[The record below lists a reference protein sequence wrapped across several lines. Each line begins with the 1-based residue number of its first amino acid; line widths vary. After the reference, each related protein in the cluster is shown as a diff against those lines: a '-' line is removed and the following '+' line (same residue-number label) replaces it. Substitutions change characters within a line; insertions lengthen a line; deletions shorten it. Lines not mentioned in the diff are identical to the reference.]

1 MKKRIVVAGFGIL
14 SITLI
19 AVLIWFFGFHL
30 PKVEKDK
37 NQQQLVKEY
46 YDNKLNLYQQENDK
60 YSDYEV
66 DVVFLGDSLTDG
78 YNLKLYYPDYVVS
91 NRGIGGET
99 THGLEDRLKVSA
111 YDLKPKVVV
120 MLIGGNNLNTM
131 FENYEDILIGLKDN
145 LPNTK
150 VILLSLTAMGK
161 DWGHKNEIA
170 CLNNVKIKLLA
181 EKYNIP
187 HISTGDLLREEAT
200 SSTELGIE
208 IRNKLSKG
216 LFVSD
221 ASVLPI
227 SPGKPP
233 ILTILALSKRLAD
246 YLKNK

>member
-1 MKKRIVVAGFGIL
+1 MKKGIVIAGFGIL

-37 NQQQLVKEY
+37 NLQQLVKEY

-99 THGLEDRLKVSA
+99 THGLEERLKVSA

-181 EKYNIP
+181 EKYDYTFVDLFTPLFDINIGEVYSDYTTDGA
-187 HISTGDLLREEAT
+187 HFT
-200 SSTELGIE
+200 
-208 IRNKLSKG
+208 SKG
-216 LFVSD
+216 YEVVT
-221 ASVLPI
+221 SVV
-227 SPGKPP
+227 KPV
-233 ILTILALSKRLAD
+233 IDSLLVL
-246 YLKNK
+246 N

>member
-14 SITLI
+14 SISLI

-37 NQQQLVKEY
+37 KQQQLVKEY

-99 THGLEDRLKVSA
+99 THGLEERLKVSA

-181 EKYNIP
+181 EKYDYTFVDLFTPLFDINIGEVYSDYTTDGA
-187 HISTGDLLREEAT
+187 HFT
-200 SSTELGIE
+200 
-208 IRNKLSKG
+208 SKG
-216 LFVSD
+216 YEVVT
-221 ASVLPI
+221 SVV
-227 SPGKPP
+227 KPV
-233 ILTILALSKRLAD
+233 IDSLLVL
-246 YLKNK
+246 N

>member
-78 YNLKLYYPDYVVS
+78 YNLNLYYPDYVVS

-99 THGLEDRLKVSA
+99 THGLEERLKVSA

-181 EKYNIP
+181 EKYDYTFVDLFTPLFDINIGEVYSDYTTDGA
-187 HISTGDLLREEAT
+187 HFT
-200 SSTELGIE
+200 
-208 IRNKLSKG
+208 SKG
-216 LFVSD
+216 YEVVT
-221 ASVLPI
+221 SVV
-227 SPGKPP
+227 KPV
-233 ILTILALSKRLAD
+233 IDSLLVL
-246 YLKNK
+246 N

>member
-14 SITLI
+14 SVTLI
-19 AVLIWFFGFHL
+19 AVLIWFFVFHL
-30 PKVEKDK
+30 PKVEKDN

-99 THGLEDRLKVSA
+99 THGLEERLKVSA

-181 EKYNIP
+181 EKYDYTFVDLFTPLFDINIGEVYSDYTTDGA
-187 HISTGDLLREEAT
+187 HFT
-200 SSTELGIE
+200 
-208 IRNKLSKG
+208 SKG
-216 LFVSD
+216 YEVVT
-221 ASVLPI
+221 SVV
-227 SPGKPP
+227 KPV
-233 ILTILALSKRLAD
+233 IDSLLVL
-246 YLKNK
+246 N

>member
-1 MKKRIVVAGFGIL
+1 MKKKIVVAGFGIL

-66 DVVFLGDSLTDG
+66 DVAFLGDSLTDG

-99 THGLEDRLKVSA
+99 THGLEERLKVSA

-181 EKYNIP
+181 EKYDYTFVDLFTPLFDINIGEVYSDYTTDGA
-187 HISTGDLLREEAT
+187 HFT
-200 SSTELGIE
+200 
-208 IRNKLSKG
+208 SKG
-216 LFVSD
+216 YEVVT
-221 ASVLPI
+221 SVV
-227 SPGKPP
+227 KPV
-233 ILTILALSKRLAD
+233 IESLLVL
-246 YLKNK
+246 N

>member
-99 THGLEDRLKVSA
+99 THGLEERLKVSA

-161 DWGHKNEIA
+161 DWKHKNEIA

-181 EKYNIP
+181 EKYDYTFVDLFTPLFDINIGEVYSDYTTDGA
-187 HISTGDLLREEAT
+187 HFT
-200 SSTELGIE
+200 
-208 IRNKLSKG
+208 SKG
-216 LFVSD
+216 YEVVTSLVKPVID
-221 ASVLPI
+221 NLLVL
-227 SPGKPP
+227 
-233 ILTILALSKRLAD
+233 
-246 YLKNK
+246 N

>member
-14 SITLI
+14 SIALI
-19 AVLIWFFGFHL
+19 AVLIWLFGFHL

-37 NQQQLVKEY
+37 KQQQLVKEY

-66 DVVFLGDSLTDG
+66 DVAFLGDSLTDG
-78 YNLKLYYPDYVVS
+78 YNLQLYYPDYVVS

-99 THGLEDRLKVSA
+99 SHGLEERLKVSA

-161 DWGHKNEIA
+161 DWGYKNEIA

-181 EKYNIP
+181 EKYDYTFIDLFTPLFDINI
-187 HISTGDLLREEAT
+187 G
-200 SSTELGIE
+200 E
-208 IRNKLSKG
+208 IYSDYTTDGAHFTSKG
-216 LFVSD
+216 YEVVT
-221 ASVLPI
+221 SVV
-227 SPGKPP
+227 KPV
-233 ILTILALSKRLAD
+233 IDSLLVL
-246 YLKNK
+246 N

>member
-99 THGLEDRLKVSA
+99 THGLEERLKVSA

-181 EKYNIP
+181 EKYDYTFVDLFTPLFDINIGEVYSDYTTDGA
-187 HISTGDLLREEAT
+187 HFT
-200 SSTELGIE
+200 
-208 IRNKLSKG
+208 SKG
-216 LFVSD
+216 YEVVT
-221 ASVLPI
+221 SVV
-227 SPGKPP
+227 KPV
-233 ILTILALSKRLAD
+233 IDSLLVL
-246 YLKNK
+246 N

>member
-1 MKKRIVVAGFGIL
+1 MQSLARQPHLRDHWLPQRGRTDSSGQKP
-14 SITLI
+14 S
-19 AVLIWFFGFHL
+19 L

-37 NQQQLVKEY
+37 KQQQLVKEY
-46 YDNKLNLYQQENDK
+46 YDNKLNLYKQENDK
-60 YSDYEV
+60 YGDYEV

-99 THGLEDRLKVSA
+99 THGLEERLKVSA

-181 EKYNIP
+181 EKYDYTFVDLFTPLFDINIGEVYSDYTTDGA
-187 HISTGDLLREEAT
+187 HFT
-200 SSTELGIE
+200 
-208 IRNKLSKG
+208 SKG
-216 LFVSD
+216 YEVVTSI
-221 ASVLPI
+221 V
-227 SPGKPP
+227 KPV
-233 ILTILALSKRLAD
+233 IDSLLG
-246 YLKNK
+246 N

>member
-1 MKKRIVVAGFGIL
+1 MRKRIIIIGGSIL
-14 SITLI
+14 SIALI
-19 AVLIWFFGFHL
+19 AVFIWLFGFHL
-30 PKVEKDK
+30 PKIEKDK

-99 THGLEDRLKVSA
+99 THGLEERLKVSA

-131 FENYEDILIGLKDN
+131 FENYEDILIGLKNN

-150 VILLSLTAMGK
+150 VVLLSLTAMGN

-181 EKYNIP
+181 DKYDYTFVDLFTPLFDINIGEVYSDYTTDGA
-187 HISTGDLLREEAT
+187 HFT
-200 SSTELGIE
+200 
-208 IRNKLSKG
+208 SKG
-216 LFVSD
+216 YEVVT
-221 ASVLPI
+221 SVV
-227 SPGKPP
+227 KPV
-233 ILTILALSKRLAD
+233 IDSLLVL
-246 YLKNK
+246 N

>member
-1 MKKRIVVAGFGIL
+1 MRKRIIIIGGSIL
-14 SITLI
+14 SIALI
-19 AVLIWFFGFHL
+19 AALIWFFGFHL

-37 NQQQLVKEY
+37 KQQQLVKEY

-66 DVVFLGDSLTDG
+66 DVAFLGDSLTDG

-99 THGLEDRLKVSA
+99 THGLEERLKVSA

-181 EKYNIP
+181 EKYDYTFLDLFTPLFDINIGEVYSDYTTDGA
-187 HISTGDLLREEAT
+187 HFT
-200 SSTELGIE
+200 
-208 IRNKLSKG
+208 SKG
-216 LFVSD
+216 YEVVTSI
-221 ASVLPI
+221 V
-227 SPGKPP
+227 KPV
-233 ILTILALSKRLAD
+233 IDSLLG
-246 YLKNK
+246 N

>member
-99 THGLEDRLKVSA
+99 THGLEERLKVSA

-161 DWGHKNEIA
+161 DWKHKNEIA

-181 EKYNIP
+181 EKYDYTFVDLFTPLFDINIGEVYSDYTTDGA
-187 HISTGDLLREEAT
+187 HFT
-200 SSTELGIE
+200 
-208 IRNKLSKG
+208 SKG
-216 LFVSD
+216 YEVVT
-221 ASVLPI
+221 SVV
-227 SPGKPP
+227 KPV
-233 ILTILALSKRLAD
+233 IDSLLVL
-246 YLKNK
+246 N

>member
-91 NRGIGGET
+91 NRGIGGDT
-99 THGLEDRLKVSA
+99 THGLEERLKVSA

-181 EKYNIP
+181 EKYDYTFVDLFTPLFDINIGEVYSDYTTDGA
-187 HISTGDLLREEAT
+187 HFT
-200 SSTELGIE
+200 
-208 IRNKLSKG
+208 SKG
-216 LFVSD
+216 YEVVT
-221 ASVLPI
+221 SVV
-227 SPGKPP
+227 KPV
-233 ILTILALSKRLAD
+233 IDSLLVL
-246 YLKNK
+246 N

>member
-99 THGLEDRLKVSA
+99 THGLEERLKVSA

-181 EKYNIP
+181 EKYNY
-187 HISTGDLLREEAT
+187 TFVDLFTPLFDINIGEVYSDYTTDGAHFT
-200 SSTELGIE
+200 
-208 IRNKLSKG
+208 SKG
-216 LFVSD
+216 YEVVT
-221 ASVLPI
+221 SVV
-227 SPGKPP
+227 KPV
-233 ILTILALSKRLAD
+233 IDSLLVL
-246 YLKNK
+246 N

>member
-1 MKKRIVVAGFGIL
+1 MKKRIVVARFGIL

-99 THGLEDRLKVSA
+99 THGLEERLKVSA

-181 EKYNIP
+181 EKYNY
-187 HISTGDLLREEAT
+187 TFVDLFTPLFDINIGEVYSDYTTDGAHFT
-200 SSTELGIE
+200 
-208 IRNKLSKG
+208 SKG
-216 LFVSD
+216 YEVVT
-221 ASVLPI
+221 SVV
-227 SPGKPP
+227 KPV
-233 ILTILALSKRLAD
+233 IDSLIVL
-246 YLKNK
+246 N

>member
-99 THGLEDRLKVSA
+99 THGLEERLKVSA

-150 VILLSLTAMGK
+150 VILISLTAMGK

-181 EKYNIP
+181 EKYDYTFVDLFTPLFDINIGEVYSDYTTDGA
-187 HISTGDLLREEAT
+187 HFT
-200 SSTELGIE
+200 
-208 IRNKLSKG
+208 SKG
-216 LFVSD
+216 YEVVT
-221 ASVLPI
+221 SVV
-227 SPGKPP
+227 KPV
-233 ILTILALSKRLAD
+233 IDSLLVL
-246 YLKNK
+246 N

>member
-99 THGLEDRLKVSA
+99 THGLEERLKVSA

-170 CLNNVKIKLLA
+170 CLNNVRIKLLA
-181 EKYNIP
+181 EKYDYTFVDLFTPLFDINIGEVYSDYTTDGA
-187 HISTGDLLREEAT
+187 HFT
-200 SSTELGIE
+200 
-208 IRNKLSKG
+208 SKG
-216 LFVSD
+216 YEVVT
-221 ASVLPI
+221 SVV
-227 SPGKPP
+227 KPV
-233 ILTILALSKRLAD
+233 IDSLLVL
-246 YLKNK
+246 N

>member
-37 NQQQLVKEY
+37 NHQQFVKEY

-66 DVVFLGDSLTDG
+66 DVAFLGDSLTDG

-99 THGLEDRLKVSA
+99 TRGLEERLKVSA

-181 EKYNIP
+181 EKYDYTFVDLFTPLFDINIGEVYSDYTTDGA
-187 HISTGDLLREEAT
+187 HFT
-200 SSTELGIE
+200 
-208 IRNKLSKG
+208 SKG
-216 LFVSD
+216 YEVVT
-221 ASVLPI
+221 SVV
-227 SPGKPP
+227 KPV
-233 ILTILALSKRLAD
+233 IDSLLVL
-246 YLKNK
+246 N

>member
-66 DVVFLGDSLTDG
+66 DVAFLGDSLTDG

-91 NRGIGGET
+91 NRGIGGDT
-99 THGLEDRLKVSA
+99 THGLEERLKVSA

-181 EKYNIP
+181 EKYDYTFVDLFTPLFDINIGEVYSDYTTDGA
-187 HISTGDLLREEAT
+187 HFT
-200 SSTELGIE
+200 
-208 IRNKLSKG
+208 SKG
-216 LFVSD
+216 YEVVT
-221 ASVLPI
+221 SVV
-227 SPGKPP
+227 KPV
-233 ILTILALSKRLAD
+233 IDSLLVL
-246 YLKNK
+246 N

>member
-19 AVLIWFFGFHL
+19 SVLIWFFVFHL

-99 THGLEDRLKVSA
+99 THGLEERLKVSA

-181 EKYNIP
+181 EKYDYTFVDLFTPLFDINIGEVYSDYTTDGA
-187 HISTGDLLREEAT
+187 HFT
-200 SSTELGIE
+200 
-208 IRNKLSKG
+208 SKG
-216 LFVSD
+216 YEVVT
-221 ASVLPI
+221 SVVKPI
-227 SPGKPP
+227 IDG
-233 ILTILALSKRLAD
+233 LLVL
-246 YLKNK
+246 N

>member
-99 THGLEDRLKVSA
+99 THGLEERLKVSA

-161 DWGHKNEIA
+161 DWRHKNEIA

-181 EKYNIP
+181 EKYDYTFVDLFTPLFDINIGEVYSDYTTDGA
-187 HISTGDLLREEAT
+187 HFT
-200 SSTELGIE
+200 
-208 IRNKLSKG
+208 SKG
-216 LFVSD
+216 YEVVT
-221 ASVLPI
+221 SVV
-227 SPGKPP
+227 KPV
-233 ILTILALSKRLAD
+233 IDSLLVL
-246 YLKNK
+246 N

>member
-1 MKKRIVVAGFGIL
+1 MRKRIIIGGSIL
-14 SITLI
+14 SIALI
-19 AVLIWFFGFHL
+19 AVLIWFFGFHI
-30 PKVEKDK
+30 PKIEKDK

-46 YDNKLNLYQQENDK
+46 YDNKLNLYQQENEK

-66 DVVFLGDSLTDG
+66 DVAFLGDSLTDG
-78 YNLKLYYPDYVVS
+78 YNLELYYPDYVVS

-99 THGLEDRLKVSA
+99 THGLEERLKVSA

-181 EKYNIP
+181 EKYDYTFVDLFTPLFDINIGEVYSDYTTDGA
-187 HISTGDLLREEAT
+187 HFT
-200 SSTELGIE
+200 
-208 IRNKLSKG
+208 SKG
-216 LFVSD
+216 YEVVT
-221 ASVLPI
+221 SVV
-227 SPGKPP
+227 KPV
-233 ILTILALSKRLAD
+233 IDSLLVL
-246 YLKNK
+246 N

>member
-99 THGLEDRLKVSA
+99 THGLEERLKVSA

-181 EKYNIP
+181 EKYDYTYVDLFTPLFDINIGEVYSDYTTDGA
-187 HISTGDLLREEAT
+187 HFT
-200 SSTELGIE
+200 
-208 IRNKLSKG
+208 SKG
-216 LFVSD
+216 YEVVT
-221 ASVLPI
+221 SVV
-227 SPGKPP
+227 KPV
-233 ILTILALSKRLAD
+233 IDSLLVL
-246 YLKNK
+246 N

>member
-99 THGLEDRLKVSA
+99 THGLEERLKVSA

-181 EKYNIP
+181 EKYDYTFVDLFTPLFDINIGEVYSDYTTDGA
-187 HISTGDLLREEAT
+187 HFT
-200 SSTELGIE
+200 
-208 IRNKLSKG
+208 SKG
-216 LFVSD
+216 YDVVT
-221 ASVLPI
+221 SVV
-227 SPGKPP
+227 KPV
-233 ILTILALSKRLAD
+233 IDSLLVL
-246 YLKNK
+246 N

>member
-1 MKKRIVVAGFGIL
+1 MRKRIIIGGSIL
-14 SITLI
+14 SIALI
-19 AVLIWFFGFHL
+19 AVLIWFFGFHI
-30 PKVEKDK
+30 PKIEKDK

-99 THGLEDRLKVSA
+99 THGLEERLKVSA

-181 EKYNIP
+181 EKYDYTFVDLFTPLFDINIGEVYSDYTTDGA
-187 HISTGDLLREEAT
+187 HFT
-200 SSTELGIE
+200 
-208 IRNKLSKG
+208 SKG
-216 LFVSD
+216 YEVVT
-221 ASVLPI
+221 SVV
-227 SPGKPP
+227 KPV
-233 ILTILALSKRLAD
+233 IDSLLVL
-246 YLKNK
+246 N

>member
-1 MKKRIVVAGFGIL
+1 MKKRIVVAGFVIL

-99 THGLEDRLKVSA
+99 THGLEERLKVSA

-181 EKYNIP
+181 EKYDYTFVDLFTPLFDINIGEVYSDYTTDGA
-187 HISTGDLLREEAT
+187 HFT
-200 SSTELGIE
+200 
-208 IRNKLSKG
+208 SKG
-216 LFVSD
+216 YEVVT
-221 ASVLPI
+221 SVV
-227 SPGKPP
+227 KPV
-233 ILTILALSKRLAD
+233 IDSLLVL
-246 YLKNK
+246 N

>member
-66 DVVFLGDSLTDG
+66 DVAFLGDSLTDG
-78 YNLKLYYPDYVVS
+78 YNLKLYYSDYVVS

-99 THGLEDRLKVSA
+99 THGLEERLKVSA

-181 EKYNIP
+181 EKYDYTFVDLFTPLFDINIGEVYSDYTTDGA
-187 HISTGDLLREEAT
+187 HFT
-200 SSTELGIE
+200 
-208 IRNKLSKG
+208 SKG
-216 LFVSD
+216 YEVVT
-221 ASVLPI
+221 SVV
-227 SPGKPP
+227 KPV
-233 ILTILALSKRLAD
+233 IDSLLVL
-246 YLKNK
+246 N

>member
-30 PKVEKDK
+30 PEVEKDK
-37 NQQQLVKEY
+37 KQQQLVKEY

-99 THGLEDRLKVSA
+99 THGLEERLKVSA

-181 EKYNIP
+181 EKYDYTFVDLFTPLFDINIGEVYSDYTTDGA
-187 HISTGDLLREEAT
+187 HFT
-200 SSTELGIE
+200 
-208 IRNKLSKG
+208 SKG
-216 LFVSD
+216 YEVVT
-221 ASVLPI
+221 SVV
-227 SPGKPP
+227 KPV
-233 ILTILALSKRLAD
+233 IDSLLVL
-246 YLKNK
+246 N